1 MKNRRTVTIY
11 GLLAAIAAVFF
22 FLVATTHYVYAPGAM
37 VIHFAY
43 GHFFD
48 AIRDDFPHNMRHDVN
63 AVFFVR
69 KLYSIVAFS
78 IVGLLA
84 APAIPRRRRIAIDA
98 LIVAL
103 VSTAIEIGQK
113 VHDRSPESLTSNL
126 FDIGCGAVG
135 GIVGALLWNLGQ
147 ALARRLASR

>member
-1 MKNRRTVTIY
+1 MRFATI
-11 GLLAAIAAVFF
+11 F
-22 FLVATTHYVYAPGAM
+22 
-37 VIHFAY
+37 
-43 GHFFD
+43 
-48 AIRDDFPHNMRHDVN
+48 
-63 AVFFVR
+63 R

-113 VHDRSPESLTSNL
+113 LHDRSPESLTSNL

-147 ALARRLASR
+147 ALARRLASRWK